1 MAARAQV
8 NSISGQLS
16 RADPVIPP
24 ARAAA
29 EYHAH
34 RQPFTA
40 SQYTTTLP
48 GPCSRA
54 AAAGPQSHGIH
65 ETVIS
70 PGPHSWPFAH
80 RSG

>member
-1 MAARAQV
+1 MMVMDARAIECA
-8 NSISGQLS
+8 SAR
-16 RADPVIPP
+16 RAQRRFSHWD
-24 ARAAA
+24 RN
-29 EYHAH
+29 HTD

-40 SQYTTTLP
+40 SQYTTMCP